1 MGSHCGHWAAV
12 HGGLPENHR
21 DGRQELCPLVDA
33 VHVSCLV
40 SCVGAR
46 LIGRIVVQ
54 LVLQIIFPIFSVSFF
69 ALREQTGRLC
79 PVQPLF
85 NKLTPLPA
93 GEIRERVE
101 RLSNKLGFPLT
112 HLYQIDGSKRSSHS
126 NA

>member
-1 MGSHCGHWAAV
+1 MLSRRVA
-12 HGGLPENHR
+12 
-21 DGRQELCPLVDA
+21 
-33 VHVSCLV
+33 
-40 SCVGAR
+40 
-46 LIGRIVVQ
+46 VQ
-54 LVLQIIFPIFSVSFF
+54 LVLQVLYPTFSESSFCR
-69 ALREQTGRLC
+69 AD

-101 RLSNKLGFPLT
+101 KLSNQLGFPLT